1 MEFEE
6 YKLSQVAY
14 YKNEKISTE
23 SINIKNYISTENMLS
38 EKRGIQNA
46 NKLPETKSVKK
57 YEMNDI
63 LISNIRP
70 YFKKIWFSNNSG
82 GASNDLIVIDTLNNI
97 VVNDY
102 LYYYL
107 SQDSFFNYMTQT
119 SKGTKMPR
127 GDKEAI
133 MNYVIKVPDSIHL
146 QKKNS

>member
-70 YFKKIWFSNNSG
+70 YFKKYGF
-82 GASNDLIVIDTLNNI
+82 LII
-97 VVNDY
+97 V
-102 LYYYL
+102 
-107 SQDSFFNYMTQT
+107 
-119 SKGTKMPR
+119 
-127 GDKEAI
+127 E
-133 MNYVIKVPDSIHL
+133 VPL
-146 QKKNS
+146 MM